1 MLWGC
6 RGEKLCQLVGVIAVA
21 CNLAEK
27 LVTIAWPTT
36 ILPTEAGQIG
46 GLKDVIHFGVGQA
59 PLHVDESRRHRRPK
73 TLRRHDVQEHH
84 HL

>member
-1 MLWGC
+1 M
-6 RGEKLCQLVGVIAVA
+6 AYYHFA
-21 CNLAEK
+21 N
-27 LVTIAWPTT
+27 
-36 ILPTEAGQIG
+36 EAGQIG

-59 PLHVDESRRHRRPK
+59 PLHVDESRRRIGGRTK